1 MKSIANF
8 YTLFWIIYFPT
19 CIAYNDLP
27 GFSSVDEVMT
37 VVLMAFTFIK
47 LGSRAI
53 NRKPIREYMVFLFIL
68 AFYIVYS
75 LLMAVNVSDAV
86 WLDLVQQIR
95 PYSVL
100 FCTWILAPVFSKRQ
114 KRLMLFVMIAT
125 LVSWIV
131 YHPETTKF
139 EAEFPV
145 LGQLSICTGMAYYL
159 FTKETKA
166 NKYIALAIVCAGLMA
181 PKMKFLG
188 EVVCFVALLFFVKQ
202 KLNLKSSKT
211 IVILTAIMALSVALT
226 WTKFDGYYV
235 SGWDNKE
242 LARPMT
248 YKTSVQILQDYFPF
262 GPGMGTFAVNAARVY
277 YSPLYPKYELDSIWG
292 LTSSS
297 GGFFIMDAF
306 YPTLAQFGIVGIFL
320 FLWFWKR
327 RLKGINAIQDMRYY
341 HVALMA
347 FFCLAIESTA
357 DTSYL
362 SGKGMGYFMLLAV
375 CLNAN
380 RVMGKQR

>member
-1 MKSIANF
+1 MNSISRF

-27 GFSSVDEVMT
+27 RFWYVDEVMT
-37 VVLMAFTFIK
+37 VVLMAYTFTK

-53 NRKPIREYMVFLFIL
+53 NRRPIREYITFLLIL

-75 LLMAVNVSDAV
+75 LLMAVNVSEAV

-100 FCTWILAPVFSKRQ
+100 YCTWILAPTFSKGQRNT
-114 KRLMLFVMIAT
+114 MLAVMIVT
-125 LVSWIV
+125 LLSWIV
-131 YHPETTKF
+131 YHPQTTKF

-181 PKMKFLG
+181 PKMKFVG
-188 EVVCFVALLFFVKQ
+188 EVVCFVALLFFIKQ
-202 KLNLKSSKT
+202 KLNMKSPKT
-211 IVILTAIMALSVALT
+211 LITLVAIMALCIAFT

-248 YKTSVQILQDYFPF
+248 YKTSVQILQDYVPF
-262 GPGMGTFAVNAARVY
+262 GSGMGTFGCNAAWRY
-277 YSPLYPKYELDSIWG
+277 YSPLYPKYELDRIWG
-292 LTSSS
+292 LDEG
-297 GGFFIMDAF
+297 GGFIADAF
-306 YPTLAQFGIVGIFL
+306 YPVVIAQFGIVGVIL

-327 RLKGINAIQDMRYY
+327 RLKEFNQIEYMKFYR
-341 HVALMA
+341 VALMA

-362 SGKGMGYFMLLAV
+362 SGKGMGFFMLIAI

-380 RVMGKQR
+380 RLRGNV

>member
-1 MKSIANF
+1 M
-8 YTLFWIIYFPT
+8 
-19 CIAYNDLP
+19 
-27 GFSSVDEVMT
+27 
-37 VVLMAFTFIK
+37 VLMAYTFTK

-53 NRKPIREYMVFLFIL
+53 NRRPIREYITFLLIL
-68 AFYIVYS
+68 VFYIVYS
-75 LLMAVNVSDAV
+75 LLMAVNVSEAV

-100 FCTWILAPVFSKRQ
+100 YCTWILAPTFSKGQRNT
-114 KRLMLFVMIAT
+114 MLAVMIVT
-125 LVSWIV
+125 LISWIV
-131 YHPETTKF
+131 YHPQTTKF

-181 PKMKFLG
+181 PKMKFVG
-188 EVVCFVALLFFVKQ
+188 EVVCFVALLFFIKQ
-202 KLNLKSSKT
+202 KLNMKSPKT
-211 IVILTAIMALSVALT
+211 LISLATIMALCIAFT
-226 WTKFDGYYV
+226 WTRFDGYYV

-248 YKTSVQILQDYFPF
+248 YKTSVQIIQDYFPF

-277 YSPLYPKYELDSIWG
+277 YSPLYPKYELDGIWG
-292 LTSSS
+292 LTSSY
-297 GGFFIMDAF
+297 GGFIMDAF
-306 YPTLAQFGIVGIFL
+306 YPTLAQFGIVGVFL

-362 SGKGMGYFMLLAV
+362 SGKGMGFFMLIAI